1 MPSWTFLTTH
11 GLVLSYMAKHP
22 RSTVREIAS
31 AINITERTAHKVI
44 SDLETGGYVERQ
56 RIGRNN
62 VYRINAHLALRHE
75 TNRRVLVADLLRA
88 LGWGRHP
95 RASERARA
103 KVGLHIGAANA
114 ESTATEK

>member
-31 AINITERTAHKVI
+31 AINITERTVHKAI
-44 SDLETGGYVERQ
+44 SDLETGGYLERQ
-56 RIGRNN
+56 RIGRSN
-62 VYRINAHLALRHE
+62 VYRINAQLGLRHE
-75 TNRRVLVADLLRA
+75 TQRHVLVADLLRV

-95 RASERARA
+95 MASDRSVAGETGPP
-103 KVGLHIGAANA
+103 KQGTSTGA
-114 ESTATEK
+114 